1 VNEIQLGKRVRSRGE
16 REKRDPRWFGHGQ
29 VDSASPTKWQD
40 KYIYIYIFAM
50 AWRRGVSEKSGE
62 CGKPEN
68 EQSITFI
75 LMIENPYY
83 DPGQKNARTRKSG
96 PGFATMRWLECAKRA
111 RRAGVRGH
119 EDKQRRR
126 QCVTVNLLAI
136 KILTVTTKSA
146 ITEDSARTG
155 ESELGA
161 RMRERRE

>member
-1 VNEIQLGKRVRSRGE
+1 
-16 REKRDPRWFGHGQ
+16 
-29 VDSASPTKWQD
+29 
-40 KYIYIYIFAM
+40 M

-62 CGKPEN
+62 CDKPEN

-75 LMIENPYY
+75 FMIENPYY

-96 PGFATMRWLECAKRA
+96 PGFATMRWLACAKRA
-111 RRAGVRGH
+111 RRAGECEGTRTS
-119 EDKQRRR
+119 QRRR
-126 QCVTVNLLAI
+126 ESVTVNLLAI